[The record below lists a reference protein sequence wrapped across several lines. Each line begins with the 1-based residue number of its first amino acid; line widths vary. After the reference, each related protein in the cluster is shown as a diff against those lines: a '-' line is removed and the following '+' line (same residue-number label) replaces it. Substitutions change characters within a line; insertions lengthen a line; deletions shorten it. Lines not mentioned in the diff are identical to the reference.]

1 MSFHG
6 PAAAAG
12 VASCGHRGRAERFT
26 DESRISEEVNLRYE
40 YPLRQG
46 CLDEITVEGMGTGG
60 LTLKEYDDLLFGE
73 MLPGPDSPVDTSL
86 GETVQERRAA
96 RKRMEDKPP
105 TRTNPGSARWEQR
118 ADGVW
123 RRSAETSGN
132 GQAGNA
138 NGIPYSDPLNARFK
152 EAGGTPFGNDPM
164 GTGFS
169 PGPKQEKE
177 NSILAS
183 PVKKSGNDLT
193 NI

>member
-1 MSFHG
+1 MRRRCQAVLIQFNMG
-6 PAAAAG
+6 
-12 VASCGHRGRAERFT
+12 
-26 DESRISEEVNLRYE
+26 YE

-46 CLDEITVEGMGTGG
+46 CLDEITAGGLATSG
-60 LTLKEYDDLLFGE
+60 LTLKEYDDLLFGA
-73 MLPGPDSPVDTSL
+73 MLPDPDKPVDTSL
-86 GETVQERRAA
+86 GDTVQERRAA
-96 RKRMEDKPP
+96 RKRIEAGRP
-105 TRTNPGSARWEQR
+105 TTSPANSGSARWEQR

-123 RRSAETSGN
+123 RRPTETSSN

-183 PVKKSGNDLT
+183 PVQKTGNDLT